1 MSIEAFRGAV
11 QDEISTWMTANYPS
25 VPVQFENADAL
36 NQDTAGAMWLDVETK
51 FFGGGNVT
59 MGGRPRGRDHGTV
72 NTNLYVKEGEG
83 TLASGPIVE
92 GLRELLRNRV
102 IGGATLSFPAYAA
115 PPAALGWRQY
125 GLKTPFRIDSA

>member
-1 MSIEAFRGAV
+1 MTIETFRGAV
-11 QDEISTWMTANYPS
+11 QSAVTTWMSANYPS
-25 VPVQFENADAL
+25 VPLQLENADAL
-36 NQDTAGAMWLDVETK
+36 DQDAVGVMWLDVEIK

-83 TLASGPIVE
+83 TLASDAIVE
-92 GLRELLRNRV
+92 GLRELLRNRS
-102 IGGATLSFPAYAA
+102 IGGGVLSFPAYGA